1 MQRVRSNKFSI
12 CVVLI
17 ALMLALSSQ
26 VLAQTQKAEG
36 EFKNNPLL
44 VQHSNFFKPT
54 VYDLQNDPKSK
65 DHFPKNA
72 TYLAYS
78 AVGYDLANSIM
89 LVDLSDGGIV
99 IVDTLGDQE
108 TATNVINNQFRPVLN
123 AIGQKYGFKY
133 GTKLPFK
140 ALIYTHNHIDHTGG
154 VEGYLKAAD
163 RPPCAPVTPKTQGQD
178 GSLTTNPKCVEIIG
192 QENIIESVMITA
204 TVAGNIINP
213 RSAYMYG
220 SLLPARTS
228 DRPERVLNDGIGPEV
243 NKGNPGPG
251 FRMPSRTFN
260 NELLVTAG
268 KIKMKLV
275 YVPSETNDELAVFLP
290 NGQNSKTGAPAKDW
304 SGAGLLLSA
313 EVIQGPS
320 FPNLYSLR
328 GTSYRN
334 PATWFRSV
342 DQLRKFNSYCMVP
355 SHGVPLCGNDN
366 VQLLLKNFR
375 DAIQFTHD
383 QAVRRMNQGHTPP
396 EMADIIKLPGY
407 LITDLEKLRPAMP
420 SPDMNPLDYLLPFY
434 GSVPQ
439 AVRELYFGYVGWFEA
454 DPTGLMPNAPNDLAA
469 RYVNMMGGRDKV
481 LAAAREAF
489 ERGNQTQDKAEW
501 QWAAELLTQLVRINH
516 SDREARLLK
525 AESLKKMAQPA
536 NSNPEEWHDWG
547 ITSTDPNW
555 RNWYLTSAIE
565 LNLPNGKHLP
575 AILGGLTSPDIQA
588 ALPPG
593 AWVNSWTMRL
603 NTDKSVNAAPISV
616 GFEFPP
622 TPGYESEGTQRYVL
636 NLRKAVSEFLLI
648 QPWSSDNHQA
658 AKDPKQTWEA
668 TQVVFQMTR
677 DALRNLITAEN
688 EHLKA
693 KYQEH
698 EMGKPPSGAHPFL
711 AALKAAIGK
720 GEIKLLKGTPEQAA
734 AFFSN
739 FDERMYYAP
748 YLTVR

>member
-1 MQRVRSNKFSI
+1 MQRTYSKLFSLS
-12 CVVLI
+12 VLVGWFWLAIVTQI
-17 ALMLALSSQ
+17 AH
-26 VLAQTQKAEG
+26 AQTQPATGKIR
-36 EFKNNPLL
+36 NNPLL
-44 VQHSNFFKPT
+44 EQHSNFFKPS
-54 VYDLQNDPKSK
+54 VYDLQRDPKSK

-72 TYLAYS
+72 SYLAYS

-154 VEGYLKAAD
+154 VEGFLKAAD
-163 RPPCAPVTPKTQGQD
+163 RPPCAPETTKTAGQD
-178 GSLTTNPKCVEIIG
+178 GSMTTRSNCVEVIG
-192 QENIIESVMITA
+192 QENIVESVMITA

-220 SLLPARTS
+220 SFLPNG
-228 DRPERVLNDGIGPEV
+228 PVNDGIGPQV

-251 FRMPSRTFN
+251 FRMPSRTFT

-268 KIKMKLV
+268 KIKMKLI

-290 NGQNSKTGAPAKDW
+290 NVQNQKTATAPSKDW
-304 SGAGLLLSA
+304 GGEGLLLSA

-342 DQLRKFNSYCMVP
+342 DQLRKYTAYCMVP
-355 SHGVPLCGNDN
+355 SHGVPLCGNEN

-383 QAVRRMNQGHTPP
+383 QSVRRMNQGHTPP
-396 EMADIIKLPGY
+396 EMAELIKLPDY

-420 SPDMNPLDYLLPFY
+420 SPDMNPIDYLLPFY

-439 AVRELYFGYVGWFEA
+439 AVRELYFGYVGWYQA

-469 RYVNMMGGRDKV
+469 RYVAMMGGRDKV
-481 LAAAREAF
+481 LAAAQEAIS
-489 ERGNQTQDKAEW
+489 RGDAKQDKAEW

-516 SDREARLLK
+516 DDRQARELKAAALLK
-525 AESLKKMAQPA
+525 MGQPTT
-536 NSNPEEWHDWG
+536 SNPSEWHDWG
-547 ITSTDPNW
+547 TTSTDPNW
-555 RNWYLTSAIE
+555 RNWYLTSAME
-565 LNLPNGKHLP
+565 LSLPNGKHFP

-603 NTDKSVNAAPISV
+603 NTDKSQNAAPMSV

-622 TPGYESEGTQRYVL
+622 TPGYESEGTQRFVL
-636 NLRKAVSEFLLI
+636 NLRKAVSEYWVI
-648 QPWSSDNHQA
+648 QPWSADNHLA
-658 AKDPKQTWEA
+658 AKDPRKDWDA
-668 TQVVFQMTR
+668 TQVVIQMDRT
-677 DALRNLITAEN
+677 ALRNLITAEN

-693 KYQEH
+693 KYQQRDWN
-698 EMGKPPSGAHPFL
+698 KPPTNDQPFFT
-711 AALKAAIGK
+711 ALKQAIETK
-720 GEIKLLKGTPEQAA
+720 QVRLLKGTVEQAA
-734 AFFSN
+734 EFFKN

-748 YLTVR
+748 FLTVR

>member
-1 MQRVRSNKFSI
+1 MQSI
-12 CVVLI
+12 YLNCVVRFSLFVCCLLFGFGQQ
-17 ALMLALSSQ
+17 A
-26 VLAQTQKAEG
+26 LAQNLNPG
-36 EFKNNPLL
+36 ENIRNSPRLEK
-44 VQHSNFFKPT
+44 HSNFFKPT
-54 VYDLQNDPKSK
+54 VYDLQTDAKSK
-65 DHFPKNA
+65 DHFPKGLG
-72 TYLAYS
+72 YLAFS
-78 AVGYDLANSIM
+78 AVGYDLANSVM

-99 IVDTLGDQE
+99 IIDTLGDQK
-108 TATNVINNQFRPVLN
+108 TSTNVINNQFRPVLQS
-123 AIGQKYGFKY
+123 IGQKYGFKY
-133 GTKLPFK
+133 GDKLPFK

-163 RPPCAPVTPKTQGQD
+163 RPPCAPVTSKTQGQD
-178 GSLTTNPKCVEIIG
+178 GSMTTNPKCVEIIG

-220 SLLPARTS
+220 SILPHG
-228 DRPERVLNDGIGPEV
+228 PVNDGIGPQV

-251 FRMPSRTFN
+251 FRMPSRTFT

-268 KIKMKLV
+268 KIKMKLI

-290 NGQNSKTGAPAKDW
+290 NSQNKKGGAPSKDW
-304 SGAGLLLSA
+304 GGEGLLQSA

-342 DQLRKFNSYCMVP
+342 DQLRKFNAYCMVP

-383 QAVRRMNQGHTPP
+383 QSVRRMNQGHTPP
-396 EMADIIKLPGY
+396 EMAEIIKLPDY
-407 LITDLEKLRPAMP
+407 LINDLEKLRPAMP
-420 SPDMNPLDYLLPFY
+420 SPDMNPLDYLTPFY

-439 AVRELYFGYVGWFEA
+439 AVRELYFGYVGWYEA
-454 DPTGLMPNAPNDLAA
+454 DPTGLMPNAPKDLAA
-469 RYVNMMGGRDKV
+469 RTVKMMGGREKI
-481 LAAAREAF
+481 LAAAKDAIAL
-489 ERGNQTQDKAEW
+489 GDKAQDKAEW
-501 QWAAELLTQLVRINH
+501 QWAAELLTNLIRINPD
-516 SDREARLLK
+516 DRAARELKAAALLK
-525 AESLKKMAQPA
+525 MGQPTTTNPAEY
-536 NSNPEEWHDWG
+536 HDYG

-555 RNWYLTSAIE
+555 RNWFLTSAME
-565 LNLPNGKHLP
+565 LSLPNGKHFP
-575 AILGGLTSPDIQA
+575 AVTGGLVSPDIQA

-603 NTDKSVNAAPISV
+603 NSDKSQNSAPMSV

-622 TPGYESEGTQRYVL
+622 TPGYESEGTQRFVL
-636 NLRKAVSEFLLI
+636 NLRKAVSQYWVI
-648 QPWSSDNHQA
+648 SPWSESDHLA
-658 AKDPKQTWEA
+658 AKDPKKDWED
-668 TQVVFQMTR
+668 TQVVIQMTR
-677 DALRNLITAEN
+677 TALRNLLNAEN
-688 EHLKA
+688 AHLKNKFA
-693 KYQEH
+693 LEQKGE
-698 EMGKPPSGAHPFL
+698 KPSGDPPFL
-711 AALKAAIGK
+711 TALKQAIEK
-720 GEIKLLKGTPEQAA
+720 GEVKLLKGTLDQAV
-734 AFFSN
+734 AFFGN

>member
-1 MQRVRSNKFSI
+1 MQRNHKNLVPRF
-12 CVVLI
+12 
-17 ALMLALSSQ
+17 ALLGCCLLLSVQ
-26 VLAQTQKAEG
+26 TLAQQPAGGKI
-36 EFKNNPLL
+36 KNNPLL
-44 VQHSNFFKPT
+44 EQHSNFFKPT

-65 DHFPKNA
+65 DHFPKDLG
-72 TYLAYS
+72 YLAFS

-89 LVDLSDGGIV
+89 LIDLNDGGIV

-108 TATNVINNQFRPVLN
+108 TAANVIKNQFRPILN
-123 AIGQKYGFKY
+123 SIGQKYGFKY
-133 GTKLPFK
+133 GEKLPFK

-163 RPPCAPVTPKTQGQD
+163 RPPCAPVTSKTQGQD
-178 GSLTTNPKCVEIIG
+178 GSLTTNPKCVEVIG
-192 QENIIESVMITA
+192 QENIVESVVITG

-220 SLLPARTS
+220 SILPNG
-228 DRPERVLNDGIGPEV
+228 PVNDGIGPQV

-251 FRMPSRTFN
+251 FRMPSRTFT

-268 KIKMKLV
+268 KIKMKLI

-290 NGQNSKTGAPAKDW
+290 NVQNRKGVAPAKDW
-304 SGAGLLLSA
+304 SGEGLLLSA

-342 DQLRKFNSYCMVP
+342 DQLRKFNAYCMVP

-383 QAVRRMNQGHTPP
+383 QSVRRMNQGHTPP
-396 EMADIIKLPGY
+396 EMAEIIKLPDY

-439 AVRELYFGYVGWFEA
+439 AVRELYFGYVGWYEA
-454 DPTGLMPNAPNDLAA
+454 DPTGLMPNAPKDLAA
-469 RYVNMMGGRDKV
+469 RTVKMMGGRDKI
-481 LAAAREAF
+481 LAAAKDAIAL
-489 ERGNQTQDKAEW
+489 GDKNQDKAEW
-501 QWAAELLTQLVRINH
+501 QWAAELLTNLIRIDH
-516 SDREARLLK
+516 DDRAARELKASALLK
-525 AESLKKMAQPA
+525 MGQPTTTNPAEY
-536 NSNPEEWHDWG
+536 HDYG

-555 RNWYLTSAIE
+555 RNWYLTSAME
-565 LNLPNGKHLP
+565 LSLPNGKHFP
-575 AILGGLTSPDIQA
+575 AILGGLVSPDIQA

-616 GFEFPP
+616 GFEFQP
-622 TPGYESEGTQRYVL
+622 TPGYESEGTQRFVL
-636 NLRKAVSEFLLI
+636 NLRKAVSQFWVI
-648 QPWSSDNHQA
+648 SPWSANDHLA
-658 AKDPKQTWEA
+658 AQDPRKDWEA
-668 TQVVFQMTR
+668 TQVVIQMTR
-677 DALRNLITAEN
+677 VALRNLLTAEN
-688 EHLKA
+688 AHLKN
-693 KYQEH
+693 KFTLEQKGE
-698 EMGKPPSGAHPFL
+698 KPVGDPPFL
-711 AALKAAIGK
+711 AALKQAIER
-720 GEIKLLKGTPEQAA
+720 GEIKLLKGTLDQAIT
-734 AFFSN
+734 FFSN

>member
-1 MQRVRSNKFSI
+1 MQRVSSNKFSI
-12 CVVLI
+12 CIVLI
-17 ALMLALSSQ
+17 GLMLAVGFQS
-26 VLAQTQKAEG
+26 LAQTQSPTEKVRNSPRLE
-36 EFKNNPLL
+36 
-44 VQHSNFFKPT
+44 QHSNFFKPT
-54 VYDLQNDPKSK
+54 VYDLQNDAKSK
-65 DHFPKNA
+65 DHFPKGLG
-72 TYLAYS
+72 YLAYS

-99 IVDTLGDQE
+99 IIDTLGDQE
-108 TATNVINNQFRPVLN
+108 TSTNVIKNQFRPVL
-123 AIGQKYGFKY
+123 AEISKKYGFKY
-133 GTKLPFK
+133 GDKLPFK

-154 VEGYLKAAD
+154 VEGFLKAAD
-163 RPPCAPVTPKTQGQD
+163 RPPCAPVTSKTQGQD
-178 GSLTTNPKCVEIIG
+178 GSMTTNPKCVEIIG
-192 QENIIESVMITA
+192 QENIVESVVITG

-220 SLLPARTS
+220 SILPNG
-228 DRPERVLNDGIGPEV
+228 PVNDGIGPQV

-251 FRMPSRTFN
+251 FRMPSRTFS

-268 KIKMKLV
+268 KIKMKLI

-290 NGQNSKTGAPAKDW
+290 NSQNKKGGAASSKGNGGKDW
-304 SGAGLLLSA
+304 GGEGLLQSA

-342 DQLRKFNSYCMVP
+342 DQLRKFTAYCMVP

-396 EMADIIKLPGY
+396 EMAEIIKLPDY
-407 LITDLEKLRPAMP
+407 LINDLEKLLPAMP
-420 SPDMNPLDYLLPFY
+420 SPDMNPMDYLTPFY

-454 DPTGLMPNAPNDLAA
+454 DPTGLMPNAPKDLAA
-469 RYVNMMGGRDKV
+469 RTVKMMGGRDKI
-481 LAAAREAF
+481 LAVAKDAISL
-489 ERGNQTQDKAEW
+489 GDKTQDKAEW
-501 QWAAELLTQLVRINH
+501 QWAAELLTNLIRINND
-516 SDREARLLK
+516 DREARLLK
-525 AESLKKMAQPA
+525 ATALLKMGQPTTT
-536 NSNPEEWHDWG
+536 NPAEYHDYG

-555 RNWYLTSAIE
+555 RNWFLTSAME
-565 LNLPNGKHLP
+565 LSLPNGKHFP
-575 AILGGLTSPDIQA
+575 AITGGLVSPDIQA

-603 NTDKSVNAAPISV
+603 NSDKSQNSTPMSV

-622 TPGYESEGTQRYVL
+622 TPGYESEGTQRFVL
-636 NLRKAVSEFLLI
+636 NLRKAISQFWVIS
-648 QPWSSDNHQA
+648 PWSASDHLA
-658 AKDPKQTWEA
+658 AADPKKDWDN
-668 TQVVFQMTR
+668 TQVVIQMTR
-677 DALRNLITAEN
+677 SALRNLLVAEN
-688 EHLKA
+688 AHLKN
-693 KYQEH
+693 KFDREQKGERPV
-698 EMGKPPSGAHPFL
+698 GDPPFL
-711 AALKAAIGK
+711 TALKQAIEK
-720 GEIKLLKGTPEQAA
+720 GEIKLLKGTVDQAV

-739 FDERMYYAP
+739 FDERLSYAP
-748 YLTVR
+748 FLTVR

>member
-1 MQRVRSNKFSI
+1 MQRTESI
-12 CVVLI
+12 ILSKI
-17 ALMLALSSQ
+17 ALFVSCLLLMASQ
-26 VLAQTQKAEG
+26 TALAQTQPTDDKI
-36 EFKNNPLL
+36 KNSPRLE
-44 VQHSNFFKPT
+44 QHSNFFKPT
-54 VYDLQNDPKSK
+54 VYNLKTDSKSK
-65 DHFPKNA
+65 DHFPKA
-72 TYLAYS
+72 LTYQAFS

-89 LVDLSDGGIV
+89 LVDMSDGGIV
-99 IVDTLGDQE
+99 IVDALGDQE
-108 TATNVINNQFRPVLN
+108 TATNVVNNQFRQVL
-123 AIGQKYGFKY
+123 ASVGFKST
-133 GTKLPFK
+133 GKLPIK
-140 ALIYTHNHIDHTGG
+140 AIIYTHNHIDHTGG
-154 VEGYLKAAD
+154 VEGFLKEAD

-178 GSLTTNPKCVEIIG
+178 GSLTTTSKCVEVIG
-192 QENIIESVMITA
+192 QENIVESVMITA

-220 SLLPARTS
+220 SILPNG
-228 DRPERVLNDGIGPEV
+228 PVNDGIGPQV

-251 FRMPSRTFN
+251 FRMPSRTFT

-290 NGQNSKTGAPAKDW
+290 NVQNKTVAAPSKDW
-304 SGAGLLLSA
+304 GGEGLLLSA

-342 DQLRKFNSYCMVP
+342 DQLRKFNVYCMVP

-383 QAVRRMNQGHTPP
+383 QSVRRMNQGHTPP
-396 EMADIIKLPGY
+396 EMADMIKLPDY
-407 LITDLEKLRPAMP
+407 LINDLAKLQSAMP
-420 SPDMNPLDYLLPFY
+420 SPDMNPLDYLTPFY

-439 AVRELYFGYVGWFEA
+439 AVRELYFGYVGWYEA
-454 DPTGLMPNAPNDLAA
+454 DPTGLMPNAPKDLAA
-469 RYVNMMGGRDKV
+469 RTVKMMGGRDKI
-481 LAAAREAF
+481 LAEAKSAIQL
-489 ERGNQTQDKAEW
+489 GDSKQDKSEW
-501 QWAAELLTQLVRINH
+501 QWAAELLTNLIRINQD
-516 SDREARLLK
+516 DREARQLKAAALLK
-525 AESLKKMAQPA
+525 LGQPTTTNPAEY
-536 NSNPEEWHDWG
+536 HDYG

-555 RNWYLTSAIE
+555 RNWFLTSAME
-565 LNLPNGKHLP
+565 LSLPTGKHFP

-603 NTDKSVNAAPISV
+603 NSDKSQTAPLMSV

-636 NLRKAVSEFLLI
+636 NLRKAVSQFWI
-648 QPWSSDNHQA
+648 ISPWSESDHLA
-658 AKDPKQTWEA
+658 AKDPKQDWND
-668 TQVVFQMTR
+668 TQVVIQMTR
-677 DALRNLITAEN
+677 TALRNLLTAEN
-688 EHLKA
+688 AHLKI
-693 KYQEH
+693 KFEKEQKGE
-698 EMGKPPSGAHPFL
+698 KPVGDPPFL
-711 AALKAAIGK
+711 TALKQAIEK
-720 GEIKLLKGTPEQAA
+720 GEINLLKGTLDQAI